1 MVKNSLKL
9 FAIFFESV
17 ILLPSESLKKSGNF
31 ISLFLPRT
39 LFKVFHVSFMLN
51 LFKSISAVVWDFFA
65 TRSRLFKI
73 FLYLVYFSLLSV
85 VGLDMNFL

>member
-1 MVKNSLKL
+1 ML
-9 FAIFFESV
+9 ESV
-17 ILLPSESLKKSGNF
+17 ILLPSETLKKSGNF
-31 ISLFLPRT
+31 ISLFLPST
-39 LFKVFHVSFMLN
+39 LFRVCHVSFMLN
-51 LFKSISAVVWDFFA
+51 LFKSISALMWDFFA